1 MAIRRRNLDMLHI
14 LVKTSLTLCVCTVLL
29 GTALGQSTSA
39 TLRIGCTDIYKEQHT
54 LYLRQV
60 KGKKVVSQKTQLN
73 IHNMSEPFR
82 YKGSSRL
89 SFYRSQ
95 EEAEDTEN
103 KSKPCATCRVPA
115 EGSYFLLL
123 VPSVS
128 KTGEKEKDNALPDY
142 RILVIPSGDVAFG
155 SFMLMNYSS
164 HPLHARIDKTK
175 GKVLPGKRKVFTS
188 PKASAMLARAC
199 LLSRVKA
206 SSSPSEAPTGTSQ
219 PTHASLSSSMIAPRA
234 ASCSSTSPTKT
245 PLNEACYVFRNLMCI
260 SHISLWINHPHLLT
274 YCL

>member
-1 MAIRRRNLDMLHI
+1 MLHI

-175 GKVLPGKRKVFTS
+175 GKVLPGKRKVFHFPKGVSNARTRMFIEPSQGKFQSIRSSNWNLTADTREFVIVHDS
-188 PKASAMLARAC
+188 PKGGVML
-199 LLSRVKA
+199 K
-206 SSSPSEAPTGTSQ
+206 
-219 PTHASLSSSMIAPRA
+219 
-234 ASCSSTSPTKT
+234 
-245 PLNEACYVFRNLMCI
+245 
-260 SHISLWINHPHLLT
+260 HITDKNPAK
-274 YCL
+274 